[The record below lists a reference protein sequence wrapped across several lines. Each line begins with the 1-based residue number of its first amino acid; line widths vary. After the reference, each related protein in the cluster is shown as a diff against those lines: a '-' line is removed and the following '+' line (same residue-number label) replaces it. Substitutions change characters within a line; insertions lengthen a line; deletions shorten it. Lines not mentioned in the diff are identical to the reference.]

1 MSIYRSRRNQVG
13 GASDMKDRNNH
24 NRNNNRN
31 GAQFVDFDY
40 DKFDPNVFMDDFI
53 PVPVGSER
61 AVASV
66 TVDRDEC
73 TVVSLNGVVGL
84 DNDANAFRTVFMR
97 IYRGNGNVL
106 RPDNVI
112 YDAYIEI
119 HAEGQND
126 VVVEPFAH
134 VDDDDNNHRK
144 KKCNK
149 NHDDGETTYTLTLE
163 ADGAD
168 VFLVG
173 PLTFTAMAVNK

>member
-13 GASDMKDRNNH
+13 GASDMKDRN
-24 NRNNNRN
+24 NNNRN

-84 DNDANAFRTVFMR
+84 DNDANAFRSVIMR

-106 RPDNVI
+106 RPDQVI
-112 YDAYIEI
+112 YEALIEI

-134 VDDDDNNHRK
+134 VDDEDNNKRK
-144 KKCNK
+144 KCRK
-149 NHDDGETTYTLTLE
+149 NHHHNDDEATYTLTLE
-163 ADGAD
+163 ADGNN
-168 VFLVG
+168 VFLTG
-173 PLTFTAMAVNK
+173 PLTFTAMAINK